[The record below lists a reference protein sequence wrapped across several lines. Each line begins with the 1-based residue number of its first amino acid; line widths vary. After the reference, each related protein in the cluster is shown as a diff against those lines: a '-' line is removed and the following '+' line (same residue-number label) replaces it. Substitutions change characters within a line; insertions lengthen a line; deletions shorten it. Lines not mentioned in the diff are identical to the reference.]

1 MYPTALRSGDYY
13 MFEELDDKLE
23 LDLFNKTQP
32 DDFVEDSMENK
43 YAHKK
48 KMSEVRYIISFDL
61 EDVFT
66 FQLVS
71 IGFGEYC
78 RIDGRLWLLN

>member
-1 MYPTALRSGDYY
+1 MLLKSSTALRSGDYY

-32 DDFVEDSMENK
+32 DDFVEDTTDAK

-48 KMSEVRYIISFDL
+48 KMSEVRNLYKIRTQI
-61 EDVFT
+61 VF
-66 FQLVS
+66 FQR
-71 IGFGEYC
+71 F
-78 RIDGRLWLLN
+78 

>member
-48 KMSEVRYIISFDL
+48 KMSEVRY
-61 EDVFT
+61 T
-66 FQLVS
+66 
-71 IGFGEYC
+71 
-78 RIDGRLWLLN
+78 